1 MKFFKPKY
9 ASQSDE
15 ELLTAMSKGDK
26 LAFDEIYKRSVLIKE
41 AGIEVRVIHKTDLIA
56 LKQKAGR
63 LKDLDDLENLK

>member
-26 LAFDEIYKRSVLIKE
+26 LAFDEIYKRY
-41 AGIEVRVIHKTDLIA
+41 AGQLR
-56 LKQKAGR
+56 GYF
-63 LKDLDDLENLK
+63 

>member
-26 LAFDEIYKRSVLIKE
+26 LAFDEIYKRY
-41 AGIEVRVIHKTDLIA
+41 AGQLRGYFMNMLWRDRE
-56 LKQKAGR
+56 KAEDFETPII
-63 LKDLDDLENLK
+63 LM